1 MNTTSNPPTGV
12 QFSQKQPDGVITRN
26 YLDTL
31 SFWRDY
37 PERDV
42 EFVRWYPCDVGPLNA
57 KEIFATSHGRT
68 DNTATFYMHIPF
80 CNHLCTSCPYN
91 KFHTRNQVVERYLH
105 ALKNEIDT
113 YSRLPY
119 LRDVELISG
128 YLGGGTPTTLRP
140 SQLDDLLKHMRS
152 RFNIRKGSSLTV
164 ESTPVDIDERRLHVL
179 MENGV
184 DRISL
189 GVQTFHDSLI
199 RHLGRSH
206 AHTRKRSIETIEM
219 LKREGMENIC
229 IDLMIGIPGQTMAL
243 WEEDLD
249 ILMSL
254 PVNSFSIYLYLVLP
268 ASDAFFRIQSGQA
281 PVCPPA
287 AEQDAMYWRMVDKVL
302 SNNYVAVTC
311 NDFGG
316 PLTQDWIDG
325 GVKTYPISNDPHKPY
340 KGLETNTFYLTDHLT
355 HSWYECGDMLSL
367 GSGAYGY
374 MNHHM
379 YLNEPNV
386 ERYIGLAG
394 AGTIPITMGSY
405 TDAQERMARSLVLGL
420 KLLRVKRA
428 DFQRAHGIDLY
439 AVFQEQIDWLVAQE
453 LVELTDD
460 ALQVTFPKGW
470 FYIDNIS
477 KRFYSARNYRLP
489 QPSPSSTDVL
499 RWRRPQTIAESKEV
513 HHV

>member
-1 MNTTSNPPTGV
+1 MKTS
-12 QFSQKQPDGVITRN
+12 GVITRN

-31 SFWRDY
+31 SFWREY

-42 EFVRWYPCDVGPLNA
+42 EFVRWYPCDVGPLDA
-57 KEIFATSHGRT
+57 QQIFTKQHAQGGA
-68 DNTATFYMHIPF
+68 ATFYMHIPF

-91 KFHTRNQVVERYLH
+91 KFHTRNQVVERYLQ
-105 ALKNEIDT
+105 AIKSEIDL
-113 YSRLPY
+113 YSRQPY
-119 LRDVELISG
+119 FQNVELISG
-128 YLGGGTPTTLRP
+128 YLGGGTPTTLRAG
-140 SQLDDLLKHMRS
+140 QLDELLKHLRS
-152 RFNIRKGSSLTV
+152 RFAIRKGCSLTV
-164 ESTPVDIDERRLHVL
+164 ESTPVDIDERKLNVL

-189 GVQTFHDSLI
+189 GVQTFHDPLI
-199 RHLGRSH
+199 RHLGRSP
-206 AHTRKRSIETIEM
+206 AHTRERTFKTIEM
-219 LKREGMENIC
+219 LKREGMQNIC
-229 IDLMIGIPGQTMAL
+229 VDLMIGIPGQTMAL

-281 PVCPPA
+281 PVCPSA
-287 AEQDAMYWRMVDKVL
+287 EEQDRMYWRMVDKVL
-302 SNNYVAVTC
+302 SNNYLAVTY

-316 PLTQDWIDG
+316 PYTPEWQAS
-325 GVKTYPISNDPHKPY
+325 GVKTYPITSDPAKPY
-340 KGLETNTFYLTDHLT
+340 KGLDTSSFYLTDHLT
-355 HSWYECGDMLSL
+355 HSWSECGDMLSF

-379 YLNEPNV
+379 YLNEPNI
-386 ERYIGLAG
+386 ERYIQMAN

-405 TDAQERMARSLVLGL
+405 TDRTERMARSLVLGL

-428 DFQRAHGIDLY
+428 DFRRAHGVDLY
-439 AVFQEQIDWLVAQE
+439 EVFREQIDWLVERE
-453 LVELTDD
+453 LVELTDET
-460 ALQVTFPKGW
+460 LQVTFPKGW

-477 KRFYSARNYRLP
+477 KKFYSKQNYRLP

-499 RWRRPQTIAESKEV
+499 RWRRQPTATKEAT
-513 HHV
+513 HG